1 MVEGGRS
8 EPTHTRMFNLSPGFT
23 QQMLLA
29 PPKVVTT
36 LKFPDIAKG
45 SSTGRGVCVC
55 VGVGLSVGACKIAPV
70 GYAKNKSWHIY
81 TTSSSI
87 FA

>member
-1 MVEGGRS
+1 M
-8 EPTHTRMFNLSPGFT
+8 HTRMFNLSPGFT

-36 LKFPDIAKG
+36 LKFPDIATCP
-45 SSTGRGVCVC
+45 STWRGVWGGRGV
-55 VGVGLSVGACKIAPV
+55 GLGVGACKITPV

-81 TTSSSI
+81 ATYSSI
-87 FA
+87 LA

>member
-1 MVEGGRS
+1 M
-8 EPTHTRMFNLSPGFT
+8 HTRMFNLSPGFT

-36 LKFPDIAKG
+36 LKFPDIAKCP
-45 SSTGRGVCVC
+45 STRRGVCVC
-55 VGVGLSVGACKIAPV
+55 VGGGVGLGVGACKITPV

-81 TTSSSI
+81 ATYSSI
-87 FA
+87 LA